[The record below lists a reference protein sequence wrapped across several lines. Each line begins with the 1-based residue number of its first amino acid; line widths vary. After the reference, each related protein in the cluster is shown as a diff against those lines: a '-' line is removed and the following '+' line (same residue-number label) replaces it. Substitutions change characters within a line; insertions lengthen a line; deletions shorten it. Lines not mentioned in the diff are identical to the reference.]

1 MTDPLQA
8 IRHGMVEARDGLVRH
23 PALTILA
30 TLSIGVSLYVFGL
43 FLLLVFNLGVT
54 SRSLAHELRLHVY
67 LKPGA
72 TAAAIDEVRDLLAA
86 DPGVAEARYVSPDEA
101 RAQFAAQFPGL
112 GDLPAE
118 VGGEIFP
125 PAFDLT
131 LHEGYQDADAADRLA
146 KVWRLAPAVD
156 EVRYDRSWF
165 ERFEGLVDLVRSGGY
180 GMGTLLLLAV
190 MVTIGAVVRL
200 TVLARREEIEIMKLV
215 GATAA
220 FVRGPF
226 VAGAAAQGLFGGLLA
241 AAALRGTW
249 RLFLGSGAY
258 RENPFM
264 ALVAGHFPRPELL
277 LLLPAAGA
285 LLAIIAAFLSLRR
298 ASTA

>member
-1 MTDPLQA
+1 VTAPLQA
-8 IRHGMVEARDGLVRH
+8 IRHGLVEARDGLVRH
-23 PALTILA
+23 PALTTLA

-54 SRSLAHELRLHVY
+54 SRGLAHELRMHVY
-67 LKPGA
+67 LKPSA
-72 TAAAIDEVRDLLAA
+72 TAAAVDEVRDQLAA
-86 DPGVAEARYVSPDEA
+86 DPAVGEARYIPPGEA

-112 GDLPAE
+112 GDLPE
-118 VGGEIFP
+118 ELGGEIFP
-125 PAFDLT
+125 PAFELT
-131 LHEGYQDADAADRLA
+131 LRPGYQDPDAAERLA
-146 KVWRLAPAVD
+146 KLWHLLPAVD

-180 GMGTLLLLAV
+180 GMGTLLLMAV

-226 VAGAAAQGLFGGLLA
+226 VAGAAAQGLLGGLLA
-241 AAALRGTW
+241 SAALRLSW
-249 RLFLGSGAY
+249 RLLLGAGAY
-258 RENPFM
+258 KENPFM
-264 ALVAGHFPRPELL
+264 ALLAGHFPSFSAL

-285 LLAIIAAFLSLRR
+285 VLAIVAALLSLRR
-298 ASTA
+298 ATTA

>member
-1 MTDPLQA
+1 MAAPLQV
-8 IRHGMVEARDGLVRH
+8 IRYGLAEARDGLVRH

-54 SRSLAHELRLHVY
+54 SRGLAHELRLHVY
-67 LKPGA
+67 LKPTA
-72 TAAAIDEVRDLLAA
+72 SAAAVDEVRSQLAA
-86 DPGVAEARYVSPDEA
+86 DPSVAEARYIPPAEA

-112 GDLPAE
+112 GDLPQE

-125 PAFDLT
+125 PAFELT
-131 LHEGYQDADAADRLA
+131 LLPGYQDADAAERLA
-146 KVWRLAPAVD
+146 KVWRLMPAVD
-156 EVRYDRSWF
+156 EVRYDRTWF

-226 VAGAAAQGLFGGLLA
+226 VAGAAAQGLLGGLLA
-241 AAALRGTW
+241 AGALRITW
-249 RLFLGSGAY
+249 RLLLGAEAY

-264 ALVAGHFPRPELL
+264 ALLAGHFPRPGAL

-285 LLAIIAAFLSLRR
+285 VLAIVAALLSLRR
-298 ASTA
+298 ATTA

>member
-8 IRHGMVEARDGLVRH
+8 LRHGMVEARDGLVRH
-23 PALTILA
+23 PALTVLA

-54 SRSLAHELRLHVY
+54 SQGLAHELRLHVY

-72 TAAAIDEVRDLLAA
+72 AAAAVDEVRDMLAA
-86 DPGVAEARYVSPDEA
+86 DPGVAEARFVSPEEA

-131 LHEGYQDADAADRLA
+131 LQPGYQDADAADRLA

-200 TVLARREEIEIMKLV
+200 TVLARR
-215 GATAA
+215 
-220 FVRGPF
+220 
-226 VAGAAAQGLFGGLLA
+226 
-241 AAALRGTW
+241 
-249 RLFLGSGAY
+249 
-258 RENPFM
+258 
-264 ALVAGHFPRPELL
+264 
-277 LLLPAAGA
+277 
-285 LLAIIAAFLSLRR
+285 
-298 ASTA
+298 

>member
-8 IRHGMVEARDGLVRH
+8 IRHGMAEARDGLVRH
-23 PALTILA
+23 PALTLLA

-54 SRSLAHELRLHVY
+54 SRGLAHELRLHVY
-67 LKPGA
+67 LKAAAGP
-72 TAAAIDEVRDLLAA
+72 AAIDEVRDLLAA
-86 DPGVAEARYVSPDEA
+86 DPSVAEAQYVSPEDA
-101 RAQFAAQFPGL
+101 RGRFAAQFPGL
-112 GDLPAE
+112 GELPAE

-125 PAFDLT
+125 PAFELT
-131 LHEGYQDADAADRLA
+131 LRPGYQDADAAERLT
-146 KVWRLAPAVD
+146 KVWQLLPAVD

-180 GMGTLLLLAV
+180 AMGSLLLLAV

-226 VAGAAAQGLFGGLLA
+226 VAGAAAQGLLGGILA
-241 AAALRGTW
+241 AAALRLTW
-249 RLFLGSGAY
+249 RLLLGAGAY

-264 ALVAGHFPRPELL
+264 ALVAGHFPRPETLL
-277 LLLPAAGA
+277 ILPAAGA
-285 LLAIIAAFLSLRR
+285 LLAIAAALLSLRR
-298 ASTA
+298 ATTA

>member
-8 IRHGMVEARDGLVRH
+8 VRHGLAEARDGLVRH
-23 PALTILA
+23 PALTLLA

-43 FLLLVFNLGVT
+43 FLLLVFNLGIT
-54 SRSLAHELRLHVY
+54 SRSLSHELRMHVY
-67 LKPGA
+67 LKPQ
-72 TAAAIDEVRDLLAA
+72 AAAAAVDEVRSILAA
-86 DPGVAEARYVSPDEA
+86 DPAVAEATYVSPEEA
-101 RAQFAAQFPGL
+101 RGRFAAQFPGL
-112 GDLPAE
+112 EDLPE
-118 VGGEIFP
+118 ELGGEIFP
-125 PAFDLT
+125 PAFEIELRS
-131 LHEGYQDADAADRLA
+131 GYQDVDAAERLA
-146 KVWRLAPAVD
+146 RVWRLAPAVD

-226 VAGAAAQGLFGGLLA
+226 VAGAAAQGLLGGLLA

-249 RLFLGSGAY
+249 RILIHAGAY

-264 ALVAGHFPRPELL
+264 ALLAGQFPRPGMLL
-277 LLLPAAGA
+277 VLPAAGA
-285 LLAIIAAFLSLRR
+285 VLAIVAALLSLRR